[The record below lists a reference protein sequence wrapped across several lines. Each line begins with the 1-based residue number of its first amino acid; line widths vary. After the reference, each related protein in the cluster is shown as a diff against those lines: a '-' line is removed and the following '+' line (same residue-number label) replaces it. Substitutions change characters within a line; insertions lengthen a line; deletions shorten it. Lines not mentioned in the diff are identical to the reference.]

1 MLRPTRAAQEPWYGR
16 AVSAGRLHVIC
27 LVAAVALA
35 PASAWADDEKTP
47 PPKAEPAAKEP
58 AARPPAFDDLDA
70 SPDTART
77 FDATPT
83 GRHLDIGASFIFVS
97 PIANSLEVTPPT
109 LRYDPGS
116 GVGVSGRIV
125 ILPYLQ
131 AAFVFSWAAHGLDID
146 RNALGLSGVSGG
158 PLTSYRLEVH
168 ALPTLPLGE
177 RVRLFGI
184 VGLGWG
190 RLEVGAL
197 HSADESGTFL
207 IRGRG
212 ASYFDVPLGLGASIA
227 ILPGWLSLDAMFWG
241 APTFA
246 KKGTAHTPIQAFDG
260 EGKPRTVG
268 PMPQVPVWFTQSL
281 GFSLLL

>member
-1 MLRPTRAAQEPWYGR
+1 M
-16 AVSAGRLHVIC
+16 SAGRLHA
-27 LVAAVALA
+27 LSFAAVLA
-35 PASAWADDEKTP
+35 AAPVSAWADGAAPEDPARSASAP
-47 PPKAEPAAKEP
+47 PAPP
-58 AARPPAFDDLDA
+58 ARPPAFEDLDA

-83 GRHLDIGASFIFVS
+83 GRHVDIGASFIFVS
-97 PIANSLEVTPPT
+97 PVANSLEVAPPT

-116 GVGVSGRIV
+116 GLGVSGRIV
-125 ILPYLQ
+125 ILPYLH
-131 AAFVFSWAAHGLDID
+131 AAFFFSWAAHGLDID

-168 ALPTLPLGE
+168 AMPTLPLGE

-197 HSADESGTFL
+197 HSADASGTFL

-227 ILPGWLSLDAMFWG
+227 ILPNWLSLDAMFWG

-281 GFSLLL
+281 GLSLLL

>member
-1 MLRPTRAAQEPWYGR
+1 M
-16 AVSAGRLHVIC
+16 SAGWLHATCI
-27 LVAAVALA
+27 AALLALA
-35 PASAWADDEKTP
+35 PVSARADEAGSAAP
-47 PPKAEPAAKEP
+47 SVEPAATPKEA
-58 AARPPAFDDLDA
+58 AARPAPFEDLGE

-97 PIANSLEVTPPT
+97 PIANSLEEAPPT

-125 ILPYLQ
+125 MLPYLQ

-146 RNALGLSGVSGG
+146 RNALGLKGVSGG

-168 ALPTLPLGE
+168 AMPTLPLGE

-197 HSADESGTFL
+197 HSADASGTFL

-260 EGKPRTVG
+260 EGMPRTVG